1 MSRKQATQCD
11 RCGGD
16 RHRGRC
22 KKAADAPPRGQ
33 QSSEPAGAA
42 ALQVPAT
49 FGFRASAIDKM
60 LRIEQ
65 DSSPDETGMVTTH
78 QVDLSIHEARQLL
91 QWIESQ
97 VDSEAE

>member
-1 MSRKQATQCD
+1 MTVVAAIAT
-11 RCGGD
+11 
-16 RHRGRC
+16 
-22 KKAADAPPRGQ
+22 AAAARRLRTRPPRGQ